1 MVLFLNEADVQQ
13 LITMPLALEQVEC
26 ALKDRALGR
35 AVDMPRARIQTAAGI
50 QHVLQ
55 ACAPELGYIGFKYY
69 FSPPG
74 RRGPTY
80 VHLINMQTAKLEA
93 IVEGVTLGM
102 TRTGAASGVASKYL
116 ANPGASVLAQLG
128 AGYQGMGQLEAV
140 VHALNI
146 REARVYART
155 RDKLEAWCKKMT
167 DKLGIPVI
175 PAASGAEALKGAQVV
190 NIMTKSTTPVIDGDW
205 LQPGQHV
212 NAAGSNAL
220 SRAEIDAKTIAR
232 CQLITVDSRGT
243 ARNECGDLLSAV
255 EKGWLRWDHLTEIG
269 EVITKKA
276 PGRTAAKQITLYESH
291 GMGAQDLWIGA
302 KAVALSR
309 ERGVG
314 TDLPVGNFALRA

>member
-13 LITMPLALEQVEC
+13 LITMPLALEQVEL

-35 AVDMPRARIQTAAGI
+35 AIDLPRARIQTTAGI

-74 RRGPTY
+74 KRGATY
-80 VHLINMQTAKLEA
+80 VHLISMATGQLEA
-93 IVEGVTLGM
+93 IIGAVTLGM
-102 TRTGAASGVASKYL
+102 MRTGAASGVASKHL
-116 ANPGASVLAQLG
+116 ANPGASVLAQIG

-140 VHALNI
+140 VTALNI

-155 RDKLEAWCKKMT
+155 RDKLEAWCKKMA

-175 PAASGAEALKGAQVV
+175 PATSGADALKGAHVV
-190 NIMTKSTTPVIDGDW
+190 NIMTKSATPVIDGDW

-232 CQLITVDSRGT
+232 CKLITVDSRGT
-243 ARNECGDLLSAV
+243 ARNECGDLIAAV
-255 EKGWLRWDHLTEIG
+255 ENGRLSWDTLPEIG
-269 EVITKKA
+269 EVIA
-276 PGRTAAKQITLYESH
+276 GRVPGRTGKDDITLYESH
-291 GMGAQDLWIGA
+291 GMGIQDIYTAA
-302 KAVALSR
+302 KLVELARSR
-309 ERGVG
+309 KVG
-314 TDLPVGNFALRA
+314 TELPM

>member
-1 MVLFLNEADVQQ
+1 MVLFLNEADVRQ
-13 LITMPLALEQVEC
+13 LITMPLALEQVER

-80 VHLINMQTAKLEA
+80 VHLINMQTARLEA

-102 TRTGAASGVASKYL
+102 IRTGAASGVASKCL

-140 VHALNI
+140 VQALNI
-146 REARVYART
+146 REARIYART
-155 RDKLEAWCKKMT
+155 RDQLEAWCKKMG

-175 PAASGAEALKGAQVV
+175 AATSAAEAIKGAHVV

-232 CQLITVDSRGT
+232 CKLITVDSRGT
-243 ARNECGDLLSAV
+243 ARNECGDLIAAV
-255 EKGWLRWDHLTEIG
+255 ETGRLSWDTLPEIG
-269 EVITKKA
+269 EVLVGKAAGRATKDD
-276 PGRTAAKQITLYESH
+276 ITLYESH
-291 GMGAQDLWIGA
+291 GMGIQDIYTAARLVELARSRNIG
-302 KAVALSR
+302 
-309 ERGVG
+309 
-314 TDLPVGNFALRA
+314 TTLPI

>member
-1 MVLFLNEADVQQ
+1 MVLFLNEDHVKE
-13 LITMPLALEQVEC
+13 LITMPLALDQVER

-35 AVDMPRARIQTAAGI
+35 AVDMPRARIQTTAGI

-74 RRGPTY
+74 KRGATY
-80 VHLINMQTAKLEA
+80 VHLINMQTGKLEA
-93 IVEGVTLGM
+93 IVEGVLLGM

-116 ANPGASVLAQLG
+116 ANPGASVVAQLG

-140 VHALNI
+140 VTALNI
-146 REARVYART
+146 REAHIYART
-155 RDKLEAWCKKMT
+155 RDKLEVWCKKMG

-175 PAASGAEALKGAQVV
+175 AAASAAEAIKGAHVV

-220 SRAEIDAKTIAR
+220 SRAEIDAKTVAR
-232 CQLITVDSRGT
+232 CKLITVDARGT
-243 ARNECGDLLSAV
+243 ARNECGDLIAAV
-255 EKGWLRWDHLTEIG
+255 ETGKLSWDTLPEIG
-269 EVITKKA
+269 EVIAGRA
-276 PGRTAAKQITLYESH
+276 PGRANKDDITLYESH
-291 GMGAQDLWIGA
+291 GMGIQDIYTAA
-302 KAVALSR
+302 KLVELARAR
-309 ERGVG
+309 KVG
-314 TDLPVGNFALRA
+314 TELPL